1 MQRKGKK
8 TRMRGGEIRAK
19 RGGGSRRER
28 AERKRDKG
36 MSKKDRREGEQ
47 VKGGGFSNI
56 QTVWSVF

>member
-1 MQRKGKK
+1 
-8 TRMRGGEIRAK
+8 MRGGEIRAK